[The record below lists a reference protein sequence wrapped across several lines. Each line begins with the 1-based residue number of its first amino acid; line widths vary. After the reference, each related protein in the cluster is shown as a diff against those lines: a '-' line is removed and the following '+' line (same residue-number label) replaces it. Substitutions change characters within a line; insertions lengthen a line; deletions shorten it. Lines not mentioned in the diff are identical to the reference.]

1 MAAAAHTT
9 TAALVRSEAATPEA
23 TAHVAQLKK
32 CHTPAG
38 EEAPCTGKVGEFTLG
53 NPHGVPT
60 TCLAVDGT
68 RHELFNSTSMGSQFD
83 FARSSARTPHVGPQ
97 YV

>member
-1 MAAAAHTT
+1 MHGATVKVA
-9 TAALVRSEAATPEA
+9 EAVDEDEEA

-38 EEAPCTGKVGEFTLG
+38 EEAPCTGKVGEFTRG

-68 RHELFNSTSMGSQFD
+68 RHEPFNSTSMGSQFD
-83 FARSSARTPHVGPQ
+83 FARSSARTHHGGAS